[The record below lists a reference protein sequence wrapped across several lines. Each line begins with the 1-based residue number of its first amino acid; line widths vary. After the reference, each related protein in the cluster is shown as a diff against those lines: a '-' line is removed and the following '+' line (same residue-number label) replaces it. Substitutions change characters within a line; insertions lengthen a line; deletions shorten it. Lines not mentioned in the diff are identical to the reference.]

1 MQSLSQIASLIA
13 LATNDLKQ
21 DNDRAEAKMREREIK
36 DAEDEVSDDV
46 IIDKLL
52 DSNELTDFLCAVA
65 SEVHLN
71 ITLTLIRLRDL
82 ASKIRHAE
90 AEKLVESRHVGEN
103 VMTDADA
110 MRDAGHSN
118 KDF

>member
-1 MQSLSQIASLIA
+1 MQPLEQIANILT
-13 LATNDLKQ
+13 LATDDLKQ

-36 DAEDEVSDDV
+36 DAEDEVQDDV
-46 IIDKLL
+46 IIDQILN
-52 DSNELTDFLCAVA
+52 SNELTDFLGAVA
-65 SEVHLN
+65 GEVHLN

-82 ASKIRHAE
+82 AGKIRHAE

-103 VMTDADA
+103 VRTDFDA
-110 MRDAGHSN
+110 MRDAGHSS